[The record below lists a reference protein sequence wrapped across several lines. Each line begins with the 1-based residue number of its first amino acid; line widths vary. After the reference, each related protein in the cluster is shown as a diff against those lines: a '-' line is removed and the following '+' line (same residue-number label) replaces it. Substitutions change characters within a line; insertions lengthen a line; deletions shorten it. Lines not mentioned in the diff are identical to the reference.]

1 MSFNPI
7 REKERVQEILKQ
19 NEKYE
24 KQYKNKN
31 LLKKSIQIAL
41 EEVDEFEKY
50 YYEFISNISHLVIFK
65 ELIQSPIEVNMEKII
80 KDLRFL
86 MAKNYSK
93 EELEKMPDDVYQ
105 QVVQNQ
111 KQRADIL
118 KKIVKTY
125 LSKER

>member
-1 MSFNPI
+1 MSFNPN